1 MIIIKKKVLYKK
13 LENILVDKLKN
24 YHHEKIQYTKNYIM
38 NFPHITKEIIVKTF
52 DLQEVL
58 IMVIKNVY
66 KKGFITT
73 SLMNET
79 STWEQQIFYAN
90 QTLEKK

>member
-1 MIIIKKKVLYKK
+1 
-13 LENILVDKLKN
+13 
-24 YHHEKIQYTKNYIM
+24 
-38 NFPHITKEIIVKTF
+38 
-52 DLQEVL
+52 
-58 IMVIKNVY
+58 MVIKNVY

-90 QTLEKK
+90 QETIELFNHNYYILFVIEFALFFVGGNNAP

>member
-1 MIIIKKKVLYKK
+1 
-13 LENILVDKLKN
+13 
-24 YHHEKIQYTKNYIM
+24 
-38 NFPHITKEIIVKTF
+38 
-52 DLQEVL
+52 
-58 IMVIKNVY
+58 MVIKNVY

-90 QTLEKK
+90 QTLEKKVSSNEFL